1 MNVSNATWGE
11 CNHMNKTSTSKT
23 HKDKA
28 KAAVSKTAALGEDI
42 DLSKYVGSSEEHPYQ
57 ADPSQLP
64 AKAKEQMLGAGVML
78 DNASQRSGTYI
89 QMDNTPVHSSIRQE
103 GVEVMAVSQALEK
116 YDWMADYWWQA
127 VAVDTDKY
135 TANIELSQNDGY
147 FIRALS
153 GQKTVFPVQA
163 CLYLA
168 RAKLVQNVH
177 NIIIAE
183 EGSELH
189 IITGCTTASREDP
202 GLHLGVSEFYIKR
215 GAKVTFTMIHRW
227 NPETSVR
234 PRTAAIIEE
243 DGLFMSNYL
252 LMKPVRSLQM
262 YPAARCVGENAT
274 VRYNSILVTG
284 EGSSL
289 DVGSRALLNARGAK
303 TEIISRAITTG
314 GNIIARGYIE
324 GNAPEVKG
332 HLECR
337 GLILG
342 EKGIIHAIPEL
353 KGTLAGIDLSHEAA
367 VGKIAEEE
375 VEYLMARGLTRD
387 EATATIVRGFLRVD
401 IEGLPPLLGAELKR
415 AVEASEK
422 EVM

>member
-1 MNVSNATWGE
+1 M
-11 CNHMNKTSTSKT
+11 SKKLPRT
-23 HKDKA
+23 YKDRA
-28 KAAVSKTAALGEDI
+28 KAAADKPAALGEDI
-42 DLSKYVGSSEEHPYQ
+42 NLSSYVNPDDRPPYQ
-57 ADPSQLP
+57 DDPSRLP
-64 AKAKEQMLGAGVML
+64 ARAKAQMLGAGVIL
-78 DNASQRSGTYI
+78 DDFSQRAGTYI
-89 QMDNTPVHSSIRQE
+89 QMDNTPIHSSIRQE
-103 GVEVMAVSQALEK
+103 GVEVMAVSRALEK
-116 YDWMADYWWQA
+116 YDWLADYWWQA

-135 TANIELSQNDGY
+135 TANIELNQNDGY
-147 FIRALS
+147 FIRALP

-168 RAKLVQNVH
+168 KAKLVQNVH

-183 EGSELH
+183 ENSELH

-202 GLHLGVSEFYIKR
+202 GLHLGVSEFYVKR
-215 GAKVTFTMIHRW
+215 GAKVTFTMIHSW
-227 NPETSVR
+227 NPATAVR

-262 YPAARCVGENAT
+262 YPTARCVGKNAT

-289 DVGSRALLNARGAK
+289 DVGSRVLLNAKGAR
-303 TEIISRAITTG
+303 TEIVSRAITTG
-314 GNIIARGYIE
+314 GSIIARGYIE
-324 GNAPEVKG
+324 GNAAEVKG

-342 EKGIIHAIPEL
+342 EKGVIHAIPEL

-387 EATATIVRGFLRVD
+387 EATATIVRGFLHVD
-401 IEGLPPLLGAELKR
+401 IEGLPPLLGDELKR

>member
-1 MNVSNATWGE
+1 MSEGE
-11 CNHMNKTSTSKT
+11 SSKT
-23 HKDKA
+23 HTDRA
-28 KAAVSKTAALGEDI
+28 KAASAKPAALGEDI
-42 DLSKYVGSSEEHPYQ
+42 DLGIYTSSSDEHPYQ
-57 ADPSQLP
+57 ADPSRLP
-64 AKAKEQMLGAGVML
+64 AKAKEQMLGAGVIL
-78 DNASQRSGTYI
+78 DDVSQRSGTYI
-89 QMDNTPVHSSIRQE
+89 QMDNAPVHSSVRQE
-103 GVEVMAVSQALEK
+103 GIEVMAVSQALAK

-135 TANIELSQNDGY
+135 TANVELTQYDGY
-147 FIRALS
+147 FIRALP
-153 GQKTVFPVQA
+153 GYKTLFPVQA
-163 CLYLA
+163 CLYLSKA
-168 RAKLVQNVH
+168 RMAQKVH

-183 EGSELH
+183 ENSELH

-215 GAKVTFTMIHRW
+215 GAKVTFTMIHSW
-227 NPETSVR
+227 NPEVAVR
-234 PRTAAIIEE
+234 PRTAAIVEE
-243 DGLFMSNYL
+243 NGLFLSNYV

-262 YPAARCVGENAT
+262 YPAASCVGENAV
-274 VRYNSILVTG
+274 VRYNSILVAAP
-284 EGSSL
+284 GSSL
-289 DVGSRALLNARGAK
+289 DVGSRALLNARGAR

-314 GNIIARGYIE
+314 GSIIARGYIE

-337 GLILG
+337 GLILQG
-342 EKGIIHAIPEL
+342 EGVIHAIPEL

-375 VEYLMARGLTRD
+375 LEYLMARGLTRS

-401 IEGLPPLLGAELKR
+401 IEGLPPMLSAELQR

-422 EVM
+422 DLM

>member
-1 MNVSNATWGE
+1 MSKKN
-11 CNHMNKTSTSKT
+11 TSKT
-23 HKDKA
+23 YKDKA
-28 KAAVSKTAALGEDI
+28 KAAASKAAALGEDI
-42 DLSKYVGSSEEHPYQ
+42 DLSNYVSSDEEHPYQ

-64 AKAKEQMLGAGVML
+64 PEAKEQMLSAGIIL
-78 DNASQRSGTYI
+78 DDASQRSGTYI
-89 QMDNTPVHSSIRQE
+89 QMDNTPVHSSISQD

-116 YDWMADYWWQA
+116 YNWMADYWWQA
-127 VAVDTDKY
+127 VAVDADKY
-135 TANIELSQNDGY
+135 TANIELNQNDGY
-147 FIRALS
+147 FIRALP
-153 GQKTVFPVQA
+153 GQKTAFPVQA

-168 RAKLVQNVH
+168 KAKLVQNVH

-183 EGSELH
+183 EDSELH
-189 IITGCTTASREDP
+189 IITGCTTSSREDP

-215 GAKVTFTMIHRW
+215 GAKVTFTMIHSW
-227 NPETSVR
+227 NPETAVR
-234 PRTAAIIEE
+234 PRTTAIIEE
-243 DGLFMSNYL
+243 NGLFMSNYL
-252 LMKPVRSLQM
+252 LTKPVHSLQM
-262 YPAARCVGENAT
+262 YPTARCMGENAT
-274 VRYNSILVTG
+274 VRYNSILVAG

-289 DVGSRALLNARGAK
+289 DVGSRVLLNAKGAR

-324 GNAPEVKG
+324 GNAPEIKG

-342 EKGIIHAIPEL
+342 EKGMIHAIPEL

-387 EATATIVRGFLRVD
+387 EATATIVRGFLHVD
-401 IEGLPPLLGAELKR
+401 IEGLPPLLNDELKR